1 MKGNKRKT
9 AEISTEVV
17 EENKQVL
24 LLPNG
29 RVELNYVADDVPWI
43 GFRFHSA
50 FIHQLVDLAKSQNSP
65 APVFPPVRPLQIFW
79 IFVCH
84 CDAVISPMLP
94 TINLSPICRRPSKSK
109 QNLPKKCRPNKET
122 VDLTLPTTPSTRGR
136 IHLLRCLQQ
145 PWQLYFRQSYQTTKP
160 SSALLNPTRMGKR
173 SDRKRRKLPRNQS
186 SR

>member
-50 FIHQLVDLAKSQNSP
+50 FIHQLLILQKAEQPRPSISPSP
-65 APVFPPVRPLQIFW
+65 AP
-79 IFVCH
+79 
-84 CDAVISPMLP
+84 
-94 TINLSPICRRPSKSK
+94 TIIWLS
-109 QNLPKKCRPNKET
+109 L
-122 VDLTLPTTPSTRGR
+122 
-136 IHLLRCLQQ
+136 
-145 PWQLYFRQSYQTTKP
+145 
-160 SSALLNPTRMGKR
+160 
-173 SDRKRRKLPRNQS
+173 
-186 SR
+186 